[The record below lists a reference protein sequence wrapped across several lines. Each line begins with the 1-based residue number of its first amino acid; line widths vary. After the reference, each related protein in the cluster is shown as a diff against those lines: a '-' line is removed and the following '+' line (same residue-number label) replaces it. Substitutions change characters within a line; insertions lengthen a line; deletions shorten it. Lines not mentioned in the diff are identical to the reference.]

1 MGYIAWLGNIECT
14 IKGTIPVAGTYCYC
28 SVDACVCW
36 VIRKQPFTKLC
47 SDPAQALQMPPQT
60 YLPTGMEGVI
70 MCPAASQP
78 PLLRVDWTKDGE
90 PLDLSMVLKA
100 LHSPFSACQQLD
112 QYLVEYKQLEG
123 KTISKVT
130 HDTFHLYFKQNDR
143 FCFCLSPFQNNRIWP
158 PRLFSHLH
166 SPC

>member
-1 MGYIAWLGNIECT
+1 
-14 IKGTIPVAGTYCYC
+14 
-28 SVDACVCW
+28 
-36 VIRKQPFTKLC
+36 
-47 SDPAQALQMPPQT
+47 
-60 YLPTGMEGVI
+60 

-112 QYLVEYKQLEG
+112 QNLVEYKQLEG

-158 PRLFSHLH
+158 PRLFSNLH
-166 SPC
+166 SSC